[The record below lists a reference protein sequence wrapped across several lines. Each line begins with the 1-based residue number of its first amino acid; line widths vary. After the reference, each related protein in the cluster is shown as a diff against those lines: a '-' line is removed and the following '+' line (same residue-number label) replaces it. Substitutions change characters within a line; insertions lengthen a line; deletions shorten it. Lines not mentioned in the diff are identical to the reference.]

1 MTRHPIALA
10 LILSGLVLSLACG
23 RKEAPPAPELPVKG
37 VRLVPPRQGDSDGW
51 VAATLAAGERAVLST
66 RMAASVRRVHV
77 TEGQRVAAG
86 ALLVS
91 LADDDLQGGLKAA
104 EAALA
109 SASAHLRRIQA
120 LFDQDAS
127 TSAELEM
134 AQTQK
139 AQAGAAVSAA
149 RANLAYTQ
157 IRAPFA
163 GVVQA
168 RRVNGGDFVGP
179 GTPLVELEGQGAAE
193 LQGTVSEAEA
203 AHLRIGQKIDFEA
216 DGRVGLAEIT
226 GLSTGGD
233 PVSHR
238 SALRARVLKD
248 ASSFRTGTFAR
259 IRIPGAVTAGGG
271 DVFVPRSALVVRGEL
286 TGVFVLEDGH
296 ANLRWL
302 SLGEPQGDRL
312 PVRAGLTAKDAVID
326 QPADLRDGQPV
337 TLANR
342 P

>member
-1 MTRHPIALA
+1 MKIALVLPVLALA
-10 LILSGLVLSLACG
+10 LACG
-23 RKEAPPAPELPVKG
+23 SHETATAPALPTRP
-37 VRLVPPRQGDSDGW
+37 VRLAPNQMGNGDGW
-51 VAATLAAGERAVLST
+51 VAATLTATERAVLST
-66 RMAASVRRVHV
+66 RMAASVRKVHV
-77 TEGQRVAAG
+77 TEGQHVAAG
-86 ALLVS
+86 TLLVS

-109 SASAHLRRIQA
+109 SATANHRRLQA
-120 LFDQDAS
+120 LFAQNAS
-127 TSAELEM
+127 TSSELEM

-139 AQAGAAVSAA
+139 AQAEAAVSAA

-168 RRVNGGDFVGP
+168 RRVNEGDFVGP

-203 AHLRIGQKIDFEA
+203 AHLKMGQKIDFEA
-216 DGRVGLAEIT
+216 DGRPGSAEIT

-238 SALRARVLKD
+238 SAFRARVLKD
-248 ASSFRTGTFAR
+248 APAFRTGTFAR
-259 IRIPGAVTAGGG
+259 IKILGAIAASGAEVS
-271 DVFVPRSALVVRGEL
+271 VPRSALVVRGEL
-286 TGVFVLEDGH
+286 TGVYVAESGH

-302 SLGEPQGDRL
+302 SLGEAQGDRV
-312 PVRAGLTAKDAVID
+312 PVRAGLTIADAVID
-326 QPADLRDGQPV
+326 RPGDLKDGQPIEV
-337 TLANR
+337 QK
-342 P
+342 